1 MRAAGS
7 MNSAK
12 ACFNLGQVFKT
23 VMTTTQ
29 DPPPPG
35 LMQIWPL

>member
-1 MRAAGS
+1 MRAADS